1 MKSREYYASVQKTIL
16 AAAHV
21 IQSDVSFDE
30 ISEEECYIRGV
41 LTIAGDYQLHI
52 AEYVVTEPKLM
63 RLKYRFH
70 LQTSKGKMIAR
81 WDNAPHHPEVK
92 THPDHLH
99 VGDKVKANPPTDIAQ
114 VLADVL
120 SFIE

>member
-1 MKSREYYASVQKTIL
+1 MKSREYYGTVQNAIL

-21 IQSDVSFDE
+21 VQSDVSFDE

-41 LTIAGDYQLHI
+41 LTLTGGYQPHI
-52 AEYVVTEPKLM
+52 AEYVVTEPKLK

-70 LQTSKGKMIAR
+70 LQTSKGKMIVR

-99 VGDKVKANPPTDIAQ
+99 VGEKIKTNPPTDIPQ
-114 VLADVL
+114 ILADVL